1 MSLSFTKEALK
12 KFKTQGSLFPSTRAL
27 GKMMIRP
34 IEMKSGIVIV
44 EFGAGTGSITKEL
57 VPILPEEATFLIFE
71 NNKILAKQLR
81 NDLSAHLNNRNLKR
95 KIIIIEDDAA
105 KLPYHL
111 ERLSLPLADYV
122 ISGLPIGNFKRHE
135 RQKIFDAI
143 NEGMKEDGTYVQFQY
158 LLASFLHV
166 RRIFDAKII
175 GYEVRN
181 VPPAFVYVCKKKAV
195 RE

>member
-12 KFKTQGSLFPSTRAL
+12 KFKTQGSLFPSTSAL
-27 GKMMIRP
+27 GKMMIKP
-34 IEMKSGIVIV
+34 IVMKPGMIIV

-57 VPILPEEATFLIFE
+57 IPRLRYGATFLVFE
-71 NNKILAKQLR
+71 NNKVLAEKLRDDLVPYIEATKSHSKVIL
-81 NDLSAHLNNRNLKR
+81 
-95 KIIIIEDDAA
+95 IEDDAA
-105 KLPYHL
+105 NLRAHL
-111 ERLSLPLADYV
+111 DRLGLPLADYV

-143 NEGMKEDGTYVQFQY
+143 NEGMKEDGIYVQFQY

-166 RRIFDAKII
+166 RRVFDAKVI

-181 VPPAFVYVCKKKAV
+181 VPPAFVYVCKKKA
-195 RE
+195 E